1 MAQQNMGGTF
11 LSNLVTRPEFLQYTA
26 ERIFEQSAFLQSGVI
41 TRNAA
46 LDARAG
52 GTRVRVPFFDNIGG
66 LTEEVITSGNSWGTS
81 GAGYLT
87 SQNVTADEQI
97 MTILHRGFQFATDD
111 LSRLGSGADP
121 LGHVANQ
128 LAGAIAR
135 KKSATLL
142 AQLGGLF
149 GNIAG
154 SGVLGG
160 NTTDVTGTT
169 TATASNYLTAA
180 NVVTAKANLGERSSE
195 LTAIAMHS
203 NVAHYLEQT
212 GYLQV
217 QVSGSS
223 LSAASG
229 LTGVSYNT
237 FAGLRVIIDDQIGVI
252 SGGTATHLNK
262 YPVYLFGAGVIA
274 EGVQQELLP
283 GPPDLRLSLRL
294 PRSRHQV
301 VRRRRQPHQRH
312 HQRQPGRHRLLGPGL
327 HRRAQRPPGAPP
339 GQHPLRHRR
348 LRLITPDTAKPP
360 QTGGFFYALYPSA
373 LIRACSCLSNT
384 PIVSTDIL

>member
-11 LSNLVTRPEFLQYTA
+11 LSNLITRPEFLQYTS

-52 GTRVRVPFFDNIGG
+52 GTRVRVPFFDSIGG
-66 LTEEVITSGNSWGTS
+66 LTEEVITSSNDWGTS

-97 MTILHRGFQFATDD
+97 MTLLHRGFQFATDD
-111 LSRLGSGADP
+111 ISRYGSGADP

-128 LAGAIAR
+128 LAAAIAK

-149 GNIAG
+149 GNISG

-160 NTTDVTGTT
+160 NTLDVTGTT
-169 TATASNYLTAA
+169 TATSSNYLTAA
-180 NVVTAKANLGERSSE
+180 NVVKAKAKLGERASE

-203 NVAHYLEQT
+203 NVAHYLEET

-217 QVSGSS
+217 QVSGGSV
-223 LSAASG
+223 SAASG
-229 LTGVSYNT
+229 LNGVGFNT

-262 YPVYLFGAGVIA
+262 YPVYLFGAGVIG
-274 EGVQQELLP
+274 EGIQQ
-283 GPPDLRLSLRL
+283 DLRVDTDRNKSSFQDLLIVDYHYGYHVNGTKWAAAGDNPTNAATTGNLGATGSWGLAYSNVKNVPL
-294 PRSRHQV
+294 V
-301 VRRRRQPHQRH
+301 
-312 HQRQPGRHRLLGPGL
+312 RLLVN
-327 HRRAQRPPGAPP
+327 
-339 GQHPLRHRR
+339 
-348 LRLITPDTAKPP
+348 TSYDT
-360 QTGGFFYALYPSA
+360 GVYA
-373 LIRACSCLSNT
+373 
-384 PIVSTDIL
+384 

>member
-1 MAQQNMGGTF
+1 MSLQNMGGTF
-11 LSNLVTRPEFLQYTA
+11 LSNLVTRPEFLQYTS

-46 LDARAG
+46 LDCRAG

-111 LSRLGSGADP
+111 LSRLGSSADP

-128 LAGAIAR
+128 LAGAIAK

-169 TATASNYLTAA
+169 TATSANYLTSA
-180 NVVTAKANLGERSSE
+180 NLVTAKANLGERSSE

-203 NVAHYLEQT
+203 NVAHFLEQT
-212 GYLQV
+212 GYLQA
-217 QVSGSS
+217 QVNGSS

-229 LTGVSYNT
+229 LTGVSLST
-237 FAGLRVIIDDQIGVI
+237 FGGLRVIIDDQLGVI
-252 SGGTATHLNK
+252 AGGTATHLNK

-274 EGVQQELLP
+274 EGVQQELRVETDRNKSSFQ
-283 GPPDLRLSLRL
+283 DLLICDYHYGYHVAGTKWAAAGDNPTNAATTGNLGATGSWGLAYND
-294 PRSRHQV
+294 
-301 VRRRRQPHQRH
+301 VRNVPLV
-312 HQRQPGRHRLLGPGL
+312 RLLV
-327 HRRAQRPPGAPP
+327 
-339 GQHPLRHRR
+339 
-348 LRLITPDTAKPP
+348 
-360 QTGGFFYALYPSA
+360 
-373 LIRACSCLSNT
+373 NT
-384 PIVSTDIL
+384 PFDTGVYS

>member
-1 MAQQNMGGTF
+1 MAQQNMGGGF
-11 LSNLVTRPEFLQYTA
+11 LSSLVTRPEFLQYTA

-52 GTRVRVPFFDNIGG
+52 GTRIRVPFFDNIGG
-66 LTEEVITSGNSWGTS
+66 LTEEVIDSSNSWGTS

-87 SQNVTADEQI
+87 SQSVSADEQI
-97 MTILHRGFQFATDD
+97 MTICRRGFQFATDD
-111 LSRLGSGADP
+111 ISRYGSGADP

-128 LAGAIAR
+128 LAGAIAK

-160 NTTDVTGTT
+160 NTTNVTGTT

-223 LSAASG
+223 LSAGSG

-237 FAGLRVIIDDQIGVI
+237 FAGLRVIIDDQLGVI
-252 SGGTATHLNK
+252 AGGTATHLNK
-262 YPVYLFGAGVIA
+262 YPVFLFGAGVIG
-274 EGVQQELLP
+274 EGIQQ
-283 GPPDLRLSLRL
+283 DLRVDTDRNKSSFQDLLIVDYHMGYHVTGTKWAAAGDNPTNAATTGNLGATGSWGLAY
-294 PRSRHQV
+294 SD
-301 VRRRRQPHQRH
+301 VRNVPLV
-312 HQRQPGRHRLLGPGL
+312 RLLV
-327 HRRAQRPPGAPP
+327 
-339 GQHPLRHRR
+339 
-348 LRLITPDTAKPP
+348 
-360 QTGGFFYALYPSA
+360 
-373 LIRACSCLSNT
+373 NT
-384 PIVSTDIL
+384 PFDTGVYA